1 MSNYIKFSIKVNNCS
16 NNERKSF
23 IKDLA
28 LLADII
34 LEQKGDNEYS
44 TYDVWNNYIKDLCL
58 ISKKYSNA
66 IVTVDC
72 NSDDDDIWRVYFVN
86 GKYQIVNATIVYEE
100 FDPLELTDYEDE

>member
-1 MSNYIKFSIKVNNCS
+1 MSNYITFSIKVNNCS

-34 LEQKGDNEYS
+34 LEEKE
-44 TYDVWNNYIKDLCL
+44 TIWNNYIKDLCL

-72 NSDDDDIWRVYFVN
+72 NSDDDIWRVYFVN
-86 GKYQIVNATIVYEE
+86 GKYQITNATIVYED
-100 FDPLELTDYEDE
+100 FDPLKLVNYEDE

>member
-1 MSNYIKFSIKVNNCS
+1 MSNYITFSIKVNNCS

-34 LEQKGDNEYS
+34 LEQHGDNEYS

-72 NSDDDDIWRVYFVN
+72 NSDEDIWRVYFIN
-86 GKYQIVNATIVYEE
+86 GKYQIANATIVYEE
-100 FDPLELTDYEDE
+100 FDPLKLIDYEDE